1 MSVTALPGFPKTQII
16 KEFCVGAA
24 QKYIKYPGLQQ
35 CISLTGYH
43 VCGLLGAHISPG
55 SSAEEIDEIFQILRT
70 GGGANYLTWYVVGQF
85 QEHFVH
91 TKVGWNSMTNIGKA
105 LRKQLAKN
113 AAYYAFDTSKIVLDN
128 DFSWGVDVRAKL
140 DAPEVDFAY
149 AQAFSMNPTFTAIA
163 DGFRRI

>member
-1 MSVTALPGFPKTQII
+1 MSVTALTGFPRTQII

-24 QKYIKYPGLQQ
+24 QKYIRYPGLQQ

-70 GGGANYLTWYVVGQF
+70 GGGANYMTWYVVGQF

-91 TKVGWNSMTNIGKA
+91 TKVGWNSMTAIGKA

-113 AAYYAFDTSKIVLDN
+113 AGYYALDTSKIVTDN
-128 DFSWGVDVRAKL
+128 DFSWGVDVRATR
-140 DAPEVDFAY
+140 APPEVDFAW
-149 AQAFSMNPTFTAIA
+149 AQAFSDNKTFTPMA
-163 DGFRRI
+163 DDFRRI